1 MDRYGDAL
9 VLGVDTMDNE
19 HRQLA
24 ALFVEFA
31 AAMKKEDAHQRA
43 KAIVEKALALTNE
56 HFEHEEELMV
66 QTAYPAIEDEKF
78 HHRNLRLK
86 LTTLVGD
93 ALNNGVSDPVT
104 MRNLGVMQKLLFAHI
119 DGPDRQLANYLIARG
134 SA

>member
-1 MDRYGDAL
+1 MDRYGDVL
-9 VLGVDTMDNE
+9 TLGVASMDNE
-19 HRQLA
+19 HRCLA

-31 AAMKKEDAHQRA
+31 DAMKEEDARERA
-43 KAIVEKALALTNE
+43 QEIVEKALALTNE

-93 ALNNGVSDPVT
+93 ALNNGVNDPVT
-104 MRNLGVMQKLLFAHI
+104 MQNLGVMQQLLFEHI
-119 DGPDRQLANYLIARG
+119 DGPDRELANYLIARG
-134 SA
+134 LA